1 MKTRPVM
8 LPSNEN
14 AILFDDHS
22 LVEAAF
28 GKKALLG
35 TAPKTDCDCI
45 SYGSTLDDE
54 DVCTDQIATV
64 VG

>member
-8 LPSNEN
+8 IASNEN
-14 AILFDDHS
+14 AILFDDRS
-22 LVEAAF
+22 LLEAAF
-28 GKKALLG
+28 GKKALLS

-45 SYGSTLDDE
+45 SHASTLDDE
-54 DVCTDQIATV
+54 DVCTDQIATI